1 MKLPSV
7 PSFKACV
14 HMVLPVGFFSL
25 ILFFNVK
32 KKIHL
37 PDGLSY
43 EYSLKC

>member
-14 HMVLPVGFFSL
+14 HKVLPVGFFFF
-25 ILFFNVK
+25 FFNVK